1 MAWNEPTIL
10 VLKRMTASNDAES
23 DGEKRK
29 KKWVVHLKNEET
41 KTSVDD
47 DISPKL
53 FERALHTIFLTSI
66 PIQFNHHVYS
76 VTIIFFIIQ
85 R

>member
-10 VLKRMTASNDAES
+10 VLKRMTASNDAVA
-23 DGEKRK
+23 DAGKRRE
-29 KKWVVHLKNEET
+29 KKWVVHLKNEE

-53 FERALHTIFLTSI
+53 FGRALHTIFPIST

-76 VTIIFFIIQ
+76 VTIIFFI
-85 R
+85 